1 MKKLSTLV
9 ISSLFLLTSCTTSG
23 GGGEDNTAN
32 IPPIPPQK
40 PPVNT
45 TETPTTPVVIAET
58 NTTSG
63 LIPSTNPDDRLRKIE
78 QGRNDPFNT
87 ITPPAVIKLTSNQP
101 ISSSQAQKNAILK
114 PPSVVK
120 EEITKA
126 NKGVVNQPLAK
137 NITAS
142 NSQNSQ
148 NIVNKTVSQTGKTS
162 NLSPSPNNINN
173 ISSIATPPPLPSPN
187 DAQNIIVSGI
197 LNLNGENVALIK
209 TPWDNVTRSVRV
221 GELISDNSSGI
232 RVRVKAISFGY
243 PTTIALRENNE
254 TVLRSI
260 NNDSG
265 VVILE
270 QFTQTVT
277 RKIGEKQT
285 DKVAKL

>member
-63 LIPSTNPDDRLRKIE
+63 LIPSTNPDDRLRKIN

-87 ITPPAVIKLTSNQP
+87 ITPPAVIKLNSNQP

-126 NKGVVNQPLAK
+126 NKAVVNQPLAK
-137 NITAS
+137 NITS
-142 NSQNSQ
+142 TNSQ
-148 NIVNKTVSQTGKTS
+148 NIVNKTVNQTGKTS
-162 NLSPSPNNINN
+162 NLS
-173 ISSIATPPPLPSPN
+173 PSPN